1 MSRFRQPFRPALARK
16 AGQLDPQTL
25 VGSLG
30 ARHGTSR
37 SKSVAITMRSRDIE
51 LQNTKE
57 LRATA
62 ARHCGSKTGSNL
74 DAAITIC
81 FAASRGKPACIYA
94 PGNRTWQQSFSHY
107 TAICNQ
113 RFNKRNSTTHA
124 WTTTRCRTPRENR
137 SATETIQAA
146 PTAHTSCPSSPAAAT
161 LHGKTQGFVLRLSPP
176 LRHHSSSSLP

>member
-1 MSRFRQPFRPALARK
+1 MSRFWQLFRPALARK

-62 ARHCGSKTGSNL
+62 P
-74 DAAITIC
+74 DIAAP
-81 FAASRGKPACIYA
+81 KPEATLTQPLQYVLQHHVANPHVSTHVATQDDNNHAGI
-94 PGNRTWQQSFSHY
+94 PMQ
-107 TAICNQ
+107 
-113 RFNKRNSTTHA
+113 STTRDSTNA
-124 WTTTRCRTPRENR
+124 
-137 SATETIQAA
+137 
-146 PTAHTSCPSSPAAAT
+146 
-161 LHGKTQGFVLRLSPP
+161 
-176 LRHHSSSSLP
+176 

>member
-62 ARHCGSKTGSNL
+62 PDIAAPKPEATLTQPLQYVLQHHVANPHVSTHLATEHDNNHS
-74 DAAITIC
+74 AITL
-81 FAASRGKPACIYA
+81 
-94 PGNRTWQQSFSHY
+94 
-107 TAICNQ
+107 
-113 RFNKRNSTTHA
+113 
-124 WTTTRCRTPRENR
+124 R
-137 SATETIQAA
+137 SATKDS
-146 PTAHTSCPSSPAAAT
+146 TSE
-161 LHGKTQGFVLRLSPP
+161 
-176 LRHHSSSSLP
+176 

>member
-1 MSRFRQPFRPALARK
+1 MPTPHELHQNLNCKSFVKTTYCKHGVVVICQSDTRTQSPGSTAAFFFITAACLGLGNFFTRK

-62 ARHCGSKTGSNL
+62 PDIAAPKPEATLTQPLHSVLQHHVANPHVSTHLATEHDNNH
-74 DAAITIC
+74 AAITL
-81 FAASRGKPACIYA
+81 
-94 PGNRTWQQSFSHY
+94 
-107 TAICNQ
+107 
-113 RFNKRNSTTHA
+113 
-124 WTTTRCRTPRENR
+124 R
-137 SATETIQAA
+137 SATKDS
-146 PTAHTSCPSSPAAAT
+146 TSE
-161 LHGKTQGFVLRLSPP
+161 
-176 LRHHSSSSLP
+176 

>member
-1 MSRFRQPFRPALARK
+1 MNCTKSQLQVFRQNNYCKHGVVVICQSDTHTKSRVNSCILFHHCSMSRFRQPFRPALARK

-62 ARHCGSKTGSNL
+62 PDIAAPKPEATLTQPLQYVLQHHVANPHVSTHLATEHDNNHS
-74 DAAITIC
+74 AITL
-81 FAASRGKPACIYA
+81 
-94 PGNRTWQQSFSHY
+94 
-107 TAICNQ
+107 
-113 RFNKRNSTTHA
+113 
-124 WTTTRCRTPRENR
+124 R
-137 SATETIQAA
+137 SATKDS
-146 PTAHTSCPSSPAAAT
+146 TSE
-161 LHGKTQGFVLRLSPP
+161 
-176 LRHHSSSSLP
+176 